1 MLDINDLNEAHGD
14 QGIEV
19 NITATEI
26 DYALTDDDLI
36 ADAIDEMKLFI
47 DDLNAKGNEIY
58 NFLHSINGDDLAN
71 ELRQVGRACVKHR
84 LVKEHIKR
92 LTR

>member
-14 QGIEV
+14 QGFEV
-19 NITATEI
+19 NITAKEI
-26 DYALTDDDLI
+26 DNALSDD
-36 ADAIDEMKLFI
+36 AFVSDAIDKMKLHM

-58 NFLHSINGDDLAN
+58 NFLHSTNSDNLAH
-71 ELRQVGRACVKHR
+71 ELQEVGRAFVRHC
-84 LVKEHIKR
+84 LIEEHIKR